1 MEYYRESAWRC
12 EIVAFYGLDQLIIRS
27 LSCLAPNTIVMSSVV
42 DTDLHHYIGDE
53 GLSNFYQIM
62 AIVSCHLKH
71 VYSIFAVFRLA
82 FDFALIY
89 SKRKNR

>member
-1 MEYYRESAWRC
+1 MSY
-12 EIVAFYGLDQLIIRS
+12 
-27 LSCLAPNTIVMSSVV
+27 LASNTIVPSSVV

-62 AIVSCHLKH
+62 ATVSCDLKH
-71 VYSIFAVFRLA
+71 VHCIFAVLRLA

-89 SKRKNR
+89 SKRKYR